1 MIVRNTSFNILNF
14 VGFKQ
19 IGNWSVNHILGQRI
33 GYNRKYS
40 SRPIGSFVK
49 RSSTTIN
56 VQNDKQYKQV
66 TLKTKGG
73 GAVLRDIKNGKD
85 IGTKKQFVVS
95 EGQFI
100 MSKIDARN
108 GAFGVVPKELDGAI
122 VTADFPVFDVEA
134 DIINPEYFALISST
148 NVFARF
154 AQSCSRGTTNRQRI
168 DINLFLSQQIPT
180 PTLNEQQA
188 LVNAYK
194 EKIQLSQELERQASQ
209 KEKEIEEYLLSEL
222 NISITKAKLHKGLNL
237 IRFKDVERWDIPFF
251 VSNTK
256 ASSKYDTV
264 NLATCLDK
272 FMLDNKGQ
280 SLRTETYKNP
290 TNTYHYIG
298 MDSIEKS
305 SGTLLDLP
313 IVKGSDIKSQ
323 TISVPIRYFIYG
335 KLRPY
340 LNKYWIND
348 RNETDI
354 VCSSE
359 FFVFSIKDSIN
370 KLFFKYL
377 LSSSLVQSQLSDA
390 VSGARMPRINESI
403 FKNLLLPIPPRSI
416 QDRIA
421 EHINEQKEQMKQM
434 KQQAEELRKKALE
447 EFEKKIFE

>member
-1 MIVRNTSFNILNF
+1 MQTMDYKFLRFTDFKSIFQWDLKRYLNKSFKSKYSF
-14 VGFKQ
+14 VALETIIEEESNKYAISEPGKQ
-19 IGNWSVNHILGQRI
+19 YGILGVNNQTGIFDAYLEDGARI
-33 GYNRKYS
+33 KQKYKKMKTGWIAYNPYRVNVGSIGIKIEEHKYEYISPAYVVFRCKS
-40 SRPIGSFVK
+40 SLLPEYLFLTMKTPTFNKIIND
-49 RSSTTIN
+49 STTGS
-56 VQNDKQYKQV
+56 VRQNLSFD
-66 TLKTKGG
+66 TLK
-73 GAVLRDIKNGKD
+73 
-85 IGTKKQFVVS
+85 
-95 EGQFI
+95 
-100 MSKIDARN
+100 
-108 GAFGVVPKELDGAI
+108 ELTI
-122 VTADFPVFDVEA
+122 PLPSVT
-134 DIINPEYFALISST
+134 
-148 NVFARF
+148 
-154 AQSCSRGTTNRQRI
+154 
-168 DINLFLSQQIPT
+168 
-180 PTLNEQQA
+180 EQEA
-188 LVNAYK
+188 LVFAYK
-194 EKIQLSQELERQASQ
+194 EKMQQALELERQASQ

-280 SLRTETYKNP
+280 SLRTETYKYP

-348 RNETDI
+348 TNETDI

-359 FFVFSIKDSIN
+359 FFVFSIKESIN

-421 EHINEQKEQMKQM
+421 EHINEQKDQMKQM

>member
-209 KEKEIEEYLLSEL
+209 KEKEIEEYLLGEL
-222 NISITKAKLHKGLNL
+222 NVSITKVKLHKGLNL
-237 IRFKDVERWDIPFF
+237 IRFKDVERWDCYNTGYSIATSLKQSSYPIVEIGRVFDF
-251 VSNTK
+251 TQRRWNKKEKVFNYVEIGAVDPLKGIMYTEEIQTTK
-256 ASSKYDTV
+256 APSR
-264 NLATCLDK
+264 AT
-272 FMLDNKGQ
+272 
-280 SLRTETYKNP
+280 
-290 TNTYHYIG
+290 
-298 MDSIEKS
+298 
-305 SGTLLDLP
+305 
-313 IVKGSDIKSQ
+313 Q
-323 TISVPIRYFIYG
+323 TIKTGDLIVG
-335 KLRPY
+335 TTRPY
-340 LNKYWIND
+340 LKKFAIVGRAFENC
-348 RNETDI
+348 
-354 VCSSE
+354 VCSSG
-359 FFVFSIKDSIN
+359 FQVIAPKDEYNLSYLYEYLKSSVAIAQFE
-370 KLFFKYL
+370 LFM
-377 LSSSLVQSQLSDA
+377 
-390 VSGARMPRINESI
+390 SGALYPAITGKDLKKILMPLPPVEVQNSI
-403 FKNLLLPIPPRSI
+403 V
-416 QDRIA
+416 D
-421 EHINEQKEQMKQM
+421 HINEKKEQMKQM

>member
-1 MIVRNTSFNILNF
+1 MDYKFLRFTDFKSIFQWDLKRYLNKSFKSKYSIVALETHIDEESIKYAISES
-14 VGFKQ
+14 GKQ
-19 IGNWSVNHILGQRI
+19 YGILGVNNQTGIFDAYLEDGAKIKQKYKKMKTGWIAYNPYRVNVGSI
-33 GYNRKYS
+33 GIKKEEHKYEYISPAYVVFRCKS
-40 SRPIGSFVK
+40 SLLPDYLFLTMKTPTFNKIIND
-49 RSSTTIN
+49 STTGS
-56 VQNDKQYKQV
+56 VRQNLSFD
-66 TLKTKGG
+66 TLK
-73 GAVLRDIKNGKD
+73 
-85 IGTKKQFVVS
+85 
-95 EGQFI
+95 
-100 MSKIDARN
+100 
-108 GAFGVVPKELDGAI
+108 ELTI
-122 VTADFPVFDVEA
+122 PLPSVT
-134 DIINPEYFALISST
+134 
-148 NVFARF
+148 
-154 AQSCSRGTTNRQRI
+154 
-168 DINLFLSQQIPT
+168 
-180 PTLNEQQA
+180 EQEA
-188 LVNAYK
+188 LVFAYK
-194 EKIQLSQELERQASQ
+194 EKMQQALELERQTSQ
-209 KEKEIEEYLLSEL
+209 KEKEIEEYLLGEL
-222 NISITKAKLHKGLNL
+222 NVSIKKAKLHKGLNL

-251 VSNTK
+251 VSNAK

-280 SLRTETYKNP
+280 SLRTETYKYP

-348 RNETDI
+348 TNETDI

-359 FFVFSIKDSIN
+359 FFVFSIKESIN

>member
-1 MIVRNTSFNILNF
+1 MQTMDYKFLRFT
-14 VGFKQ
+14 GFKNIFQ
-19 IGNWSVNHILGQRI
+19 WDLKRYLNKSFKSKYSIVELETHIDEDSNKYTISEPGKHYGILGVNNQTGI
-33 GYNRKYS
+33 
-40 SRPIGSFVK
+40 F
-49 RSSTTIN
+49 
-56 VQNDKQYKQV
+56 
-66 TLKTKGG
+66 
-73 GAVLRDIKNGKD
+73 
-85 IGTKKQFVVS
+85 
-95 EGQFI
+95 
-100 MSKIDARN
+100 DAYL
-108 GAFGVVPKELDGAI
+108 EDGAKI
-122 VTADFPVFDVEA
+122 KQKYKKMKTGWIAYNPYRVNVGSIGIKKEEHKYEYISPAYVVFSCKSSLLPDYLFLTMKTPTFNK
-134 DIINPEYFALISST
+134 IIKDNTTGSVRQNLSFDTLRKLTIPMPSFSEQEALIK
-148 NVFARF
+148 
-154 AQSCSRGTTNRQRI
+154 
-168 DINLFLSQQIPT
+168 
-180 PTLNEQQA
+180 
-188 LVNAYK
+188 AYK
-194 EKIQLSQELERQASQ
+194 EKMKQALELEEQASQ
-209 KEKEIEEYLLSEL
+209 IEKEIEKYLLSEL
-222 NISITKAKLHKGLNL
+222 NVSISKAKLHKGLNL

-264 NLATCLDK
+264 NLASCLDK

-280 SLRTETYKNP
+280 SLRTETYKFP
-290 TNTYHYIG
+290 TNAYHYIG

-323 TISVPIRYFIYG
+323 TISVPVRYFIYG

-348 RNETDI
+348 TNETDI

-416 QDRIA
+416 QDGIA
-421 EHINEQKEQMKQM
+421 EHINEQKVQIKQM

-447 EFEKKIFE
+447 EFEKEIFE

>member
-1 MIVRNTSFNILNF
+1 MRPKEYTILKF
-14 VGFKQ
+14 VEFKH
-19 IGNWSVNHILGQRI
+19 IGNWSVSHILGQKI
-33 GYNRKYS
+33 GFNKKYS
-40 SRPIGSFVK
+40 SQPIGSFVK
-49 RSSTTIN
+49 RSSMSIS
-56 VQNDKQYKQV
+56 VQDDQEYKQV

-73 GAVLRDIKNGKD
+73 GTVLRDIKTGKD
-85 IGTKKQFVVS
+85 IGTKKQYVAS

-108 GAFGVVPKELDGAI
+108 GAFGIVPKELNGAI
-122 VTADFPVFDVEA
+122 VTADFPIFDIETQTT
-134 DIINPEYFALISST
+134 DPEYFALISST
-148 NVFARF
+148 KAFARF

-180 PTLNEQQA
+180 PTLPEQQA
-188 LVNAYK
+188 LVKAYNERIK
-194 EKIQLSQELERQASQ
+194 QAQDLEEQVVQ
-209 KEKEIEEYLLSEL
+209 IEKEIEEYLLTEL

-237 IRFKDVERWDIPFF
+237 IRYKDVERWDIPFF
-251 VSNTK
+251 VSNAK

-264 NLATCLDK
+264 KLSTCIDK

-280 SLRTETYKNP
+280 SLRTETYKYP

-298 MDSIEKS
+298 MDSIEKN

-313 IVKGSDIKSQ
+313 TVKGSDIKSQ
-323 TISVPIRYFIYG
+323 TVTVPIEYFIYG

-348 RNETDI
+348 TKETDI

-359 FFVFSIKDSIN
+359 FFVFSIKDTIN

-377 LSSSLVQSQLSDA
+377 LSSTLVQSQLSDA

-416 QDRIA
+416 QDGIA
-421 EHINEQKEQMKQM
+421 ELINKQKERIVQL
-434 KQQAEELRKKALE
+434 KQQAEDLRKKALE
-447 EFEKKIFE
+447 EFEKEIFI

>member
-1 MIVRNTSFNILNF
+1 MIVRKTSFNILNF

-19 IGNWSVNHILGQRI
+19 IGNWSVSHILGQRI
-33 GYNRKYS
+33 GFNRRYFS
-40 SRPIGSFVK
+40 QPIGSFVK
-49 RSSTTIN
+49 RSSTTII
-56 VQNDKQYKQV
+56 VQNDIQYKQV

-73 GAVLRDIKNGKD
+73 GAVLRDIKSGKD
-85 IGTKKQFVVS
+85 IGTKRQFVVS

-108 GAFGVVPKELDGAI
+108 GAFGVVPKELDGAV

-148 NVFARF
+148 IVFARF

-180 PTLNEQQA
+180 PGLNEQQA

-194 EKIQLSQELERQASQ
+194 EKIQLSQELERQASR
-209 KEKEIEEYLLSEL
+209 KEKEIEEYLLGEL
-222 NISITKAKLHKGLNL
+222 NVSITKAKLHKGLNL
-237 IRFKDVERWDIPFF
+237 IRFKDVDRWDIPFF
-251 VSNTK
+251 FSGTR

-264 NLATCLDK
+264 KLATCIDK

-280 SLRTETYKNP
+280 SLRTETYKYP

-298 MDSIEKS
+298 MDSIEKN

-313 IVKGSDIKSQ
+313 TVKGSEIKSQ
-323 TISVPIRYFIYG
+323 TVSVPIGYFIYG

-348 RNETDI
+348 TKETDI

-377 LSSSLVQSQLSDA
+377 LSSILVQSQLSDA
-390 VSGARMPRINESI
+390 MSGARMPRINEGI

-421 EHINEQKEQMKQM
+421 EHINEKKEQIKQM
-434 KQQAEELRKKALE
+434 KQQAEDLRKKALE
-447 EFEKKIFE
+447 EFEKEIFE

>member
-1 MIVRNTSFNILNF
+1 MDYKFLRFTDFKSIFQWDLKRYLNKSFKSKYSF
-14 VGFKQ
+14 VALETIIEEESNKYAISEPGKQ
-19 IGNWSVNHILGQRI
+19 YGILGVNNQTGIFDAYLEDGARI
-33 GYNRKYS
+33 KQKYKKMKTGWIAYNPYRVNVGSIGIKIEEHKYEYISPAYVVFRCKS
-40 SRPIGSFVK
+40 SLLPEYLFLTMKTPTFNKIIND
-49 RSSTTIN
+49 STTGS
-56 VQNDKQYKQV
+56 VRQNLSFD
-66 TLKTKGG
+66 TLK
-73 GAVLRDIKNGKD
+73 
-85 IGTKKQFVVS
+85 
-95 EGQFI
+95 
-100 MSKIDARN
+100 
-108 GAFGVVPKELDGAI
+108 ELTI
-122 VTADFPVFDVEA
+122 PLPSVT
-134 DIINPEYFALISST
+134 
-148 NVFARF
+148 
-154 AQSCSRGTTNRQRI
+154 
-168 DINLFLSQQIPT
+168 
-180 PTLNEQQA
+180 EQEA
-188 LVNAYK
+188 LVFAYK
-194 EKIQLSQELERQASQ
+194 EKMQQALELERQASQ

-280 SLRTETYKNP
+280 SLRTETYKYP

-348 RNETDI
+348 TNETDI

-359 FFVFSIKDSIN
+359 FFVFSIKESIN

-421 EHINEQKEQMKQM
+421 EHINEQKDQMKQM

>member
-1 MIVRNTSFNILNF
+1 MHAGKYTYLKFVKSKDIERWDIKSLSANSLSSYYSMVKLSSLLSSANIEWIDIEDD
-14 VGFKQ
+14 KTYP
-19 IGNWSVNHILGQRI
+19 ILGVHAH
-33 GYNRKYS
+33 GEGVY
-40 SRPIGSFVK
+40 
-49 RSSTTIN
+49 IN
-56 VQNDKQYKQV
+56 KEVLGKELTMKQYQKSKV
-66 TLKTKGG
+66 NTLFYCKVRT
-73 GAVLRDIKNGKD
+73 VNG
-85 IGTKKQFVVS
+85 QW
-95 EGQFI
+95 
-100 MSKIDARN
+100 
-108 GAFGVVPKELDGAI
+108 GVV
-122 VTADFPVFDVEA
+122 FPEYANSYGSSNMQYLEINFDL
-134 DIINPEYFALISST
+134 INPYFLLNLLKIRKLTDIWDAKAIGADGRHFTL
-148 NVFARF
+148 
-154 AQSCSRGTTNRQRI
+154 TTLLQ
-168 DINLFLSQQIPT
+168 LQIPL
-180 PTLNEQQA
+180 PSLSEQQTIIDSYNKRIKKA
-188 LVNAYK
+188 
-194 EKIQLSQELERQASQ
+194 QELEEQTAQ
-209 KEKEIEEYLLSEL
+209 IEKEIEEYLLSEL

-237 IRFKDVERWDIPFF
+237 IRFKDVDRWDIPFF
-251 VSNTK
+251 FSSTR

-264 NLATCLDK
+264 KLATCLDK

-280 SLRTETYKNP
+280 SLRTETYKYP

-421 EHINEQKEQMKQM
+421 EHINEQKEKTIHL
-434 KQQAEELRKKALE
+434 KQQAEDLRKRALE
-447 EFEKKIFE
+447 EFEKEIFI